1 MYHTIKD
8 IISHGDEM
16 NLAFHQVVLK
26 NEMKISESSKEEI
39 YEELKARYETMKE
52 SASKALHSEKETV
65 GTLITGIAK
74 TEYNHSISGQTV
86 CGSFINKVMARAL
99 SCSEVNASMGK
110 ICAAPTAGAC
120 GILPAVLT
128 SLEEEYGF
136 LEASILDA
144 LLVASGIGAVIMENA
159 TVAGAKGG
167 CQAECGVAAAM
178 AAGATVSLKGGT
190 SEMIGHSV
198 SLALMNCMG
207 LICDPVAGLV
217 QIPCAQR
224 NASQAINGLISADLA
239 LGGMKSIIPVDEV
252 IDAMYRVGTMLPS
265 ELKETALGGIAKTPS
280 AKQIEKEI
288 YD

>member
-8 IISHGDEM
+8 IIELADERGI
-16 NLAFHQVVLK
+16 AFYQVVLE
-26 NEMKISESSKEEI
+26 NEIKISETSEEKV
-39 YEELKARYETMKE
+39 YEELKSRYQTMKL
-52 SASKALHSEKETV
+52 SASKALCSESDTV
-65 GTLITGIAK
+65 GTLITGMAK
-74 TEYNHSISGQTV
+74 TEYNYSTSGQTV

-99 SCSEVNASMGK
+99 SCSEVNASMGR

-128 SLEEEYGF
+128 SLEEEYGYG
-136 LEASILDA
+136 EKE
-144 LLVASGIGAVIMENA
+144 LLQAMLAASGIGAVIMENA

-178 AAGATVSLKGGT
+178 AAGAVVSLKGGT
-190 SEMIGHSV
+190 NEMIGHSV
-198 SLALMNCMG
+198 ALALMNCMG

-217 QIPCAQR
+217 QVPCAQR
-224 NASQAINGLISADLA
+224 NASQAINGLISADLV
-239 LGGMKSIIPVDEV
+239 LGGMQSLIPVDEV

-265 ELKETALGGIAKTPS
+265 QLKETALGGIANTPS

-288 YD
+288 FE